1 MPDSPESTEILGV
14 SVHNVDYE
22 GTLGLMVQF
31 IESGQPHQVATV
43 NPEFIMRARRD
54 AEFMEVLRQ
63 ADLCL
68 PDGVGILWAGRLLGR
83 PLKTRVTGVD
93 VTKRLAG
100 IAAERGYRMFLLG
113 AAPGVAGRAA
123 EVLCEAHPD
132 LLIAGTYAGSPA
144 VEEEEAI
151 GQRILDARPHIL
163 LVAYGAPA
171 QDKWIYRNR
180 GRLNVPLAV
189 GVGGTLDFISGVSRR
204 APVSA
209 RWLGLEWLHRLYCE
223 PWRWR
228 RMTSLP
234 LFALHVVRQR
244 LSRDRNAPQRHKDFK
259 SNRKGRRGRKEKH

>member
-1 MPDSPESTEILGV
+1 MPDSPEWTEILGV
-14 SVHNVDYE
+14 RVHNVDYE
-22 GTLGLMVQF
+22 RTLNLMVQF
-31 IESGQPHQVATV
+31 IESGLPHQVATV

-54 AEFMEVLRQ
+54 AEFMDVLRQ

-83 PLKTRVTGVD
+83 PFKARVTGVD
-93 VTKRLAG
+93 TIRRLVG
-100 IAAERGYRMFLLG
+100 IAAQQGYRVFLLG
-113 AAPGVAGRAA
+113 AAPGVADRAA

-132 LLIAGTYAGSPA
+132 LIVAGTYAGSPA
-144 VEEEEAI
+144 VEEEEGI

-171 QDKWIYRNR
+171 QDKWICRTR
-180 GRLNVPLAV
+180 ERLNVPLAV

-204 APVSA
+204 APAWA
-209 RWLGLEWLHRLYCE
+209 RGLGLEWLHRLYWE

-234 LFALHVVRQR
+234 LFALRVAGQR
-244 LSRDRNAPQRHKDFK
+244 LSGDKDARQRRKRHK
-259 SNRKGRRGRKEKH
+259 